1 MENIILSPSKY
12 IQGAN
17 SLSNIAKYAKKMLL
31 LLLIT
36 LL

>member
-17 SLSNIAKYAKKMLL
+17 SLSNIAKYAKKKCFYYC
-31 LLLIT
+31 
-36 LL
+36 